1 MRHNSF
7 LLLQIPFN
15 VNFNSMSFQETVE
28 VFLKHPSVKDD
39 SDLEG
44 RTSFMWAAGK
54 GSDDVIRTMLSLKL
68 DIDINM
74 TDKYAGTGKMPFT
87 KEPLDGSSQCN
98 FHQITLLGSIVIF
111 SQIYCLILKMFLH
124 QFNQICEL
132 LLCLIVGRKQIV
144 SVQIGPLH
152 LKHSKKWKCI
162 EVLLFSKSIILWK
175 EELFC
180 ILKNKMKCNYI
191 KSSP

>member
-54 GSDDVIRTMLSLKL
+54 GSDDVIRTMLNLKL

-74 TDKYAGTGKMPFT
+74 TDKYAGTGKMPFS
-87 KEPLDGSSQCN
+87 KEPLDVSS
-98 FHQITLLGSIVIF
+98 
-111 SQIYCLILKMFLH
+111 
-124 QFNQICEL
+124 
-132 LLCLIVGRKQIV
+132 
-144 SVQIGPLH
+144 
-152 LKHSKKWKCI
+152 
-162 EVLLFSKSIILWK
+162 
-175 EELFC
+175 
-180 ILKNKMKCNYI
+180 
-191 KSSP
+191 

>member
-7 LLLQIPFN
+7 LLLQIPFH

-54 GSDDVIRTMLSLKL
+54 GSDDVIRMMLALKL

-74 TDKYAGTGKMPFT
+74 TDKYAGTGKILYN
-87 KEPLDGSSQCN
+87 KEPLDGSS
-98 FHQITLLGSIVIF
+98 
-111 SQIYCLILKMFLH
+111 
-124 QFNQICEL
+124 
-132 LLCLIVGRKQIV
+132 
-144 SVQIGPLH
+144 
-152 LKHSKKWKCI
+152 
-162 EVLLFSKSIILWK
+162 
-175 EELFC
+175 
-180 ILKNKMKCNYI
+180 
-191 KSSP
+191 